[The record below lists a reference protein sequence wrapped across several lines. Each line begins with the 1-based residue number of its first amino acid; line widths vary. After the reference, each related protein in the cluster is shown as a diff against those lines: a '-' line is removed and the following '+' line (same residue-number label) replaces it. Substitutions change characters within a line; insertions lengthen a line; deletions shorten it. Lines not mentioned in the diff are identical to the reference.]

1 MKKIRFFFV
10 LTALWGCQSVKYT
23 DNAVLTSTEWYEVL
37 GQALL
42 FSQNSEDSILVYNDY
57 YNTEME
63 DMIQY
68 VYGFLCEEQNIEYNN
83 TISDL
88 LTERTNSQVSEM
100 LNHINELDIE
110 IVFDTAST
118 NRKVFLLSEPIYF
131 SPEMLGF
138 SLSVNEM
145 NQNDMKHWV
154 FFYRKQEFGNV
165 KLKLFAI
172 YDYQID
178 DMYIESNWK

>member
-1 MKKIRFFFV
+1 MKNIRFLFLLTV
-10 LTALWGCQSVKYT
+10 LLGCQSKNYVNDT
-23 DNAVLTSTEWYEVL
+23 TLTPSEWYDVL

-42 FSQNSEDSILVYNDY
+42 FSQNLDDNILIFNDY
-57 YNTEME
+57 YNTEMD

-68 VYGFLCEEQNIEYNN
+68 VYGFLCEEYDIEYNKG
-83 TISDL
+83 ISDF
-88 LTERTNSQVSEM
+88 LTERTNSQASEE
-100 LNHINELDIE
+100 LNFINQLDIE
-110 IVFDTAST
+110 FVFDTAST
-118 NRKVFLLSEPIYF
+118 NSKVFLLSEPLYF

-145 NQNDMKHWV
+145 DQNEMKHWV
-154 FFYRKQEFGNV
+154 FFYRKQEVGKV

-178 DMYIESNWK
+178 DIYIDSNW